1 MQQYFENRKSIKSE
15 EITSNKV
22 YENIILANERV
33 DKKWNSKNFI
43 INNSTFAKMGFREAC
58 FSNDN
63 LMFNVFIDCYFKRA
77 RFEDV
82 NLTGCSADTLTET
95 GTGVIPLLFVF
106 SRNAATCSNT

>member
-1 MQQYFENRKSIKSE
+1 MQQYFENRESIKIE

-22 YENIILANERV
+22 YENIILANERI
-33 DKKWNSKNFI
+33 DKKWNSKNYI
-43 INNSTFAKMGFREAC
+43 INNSTFAKIGFREAC

-82 NLTGCSADTLTET
+82 NLTGCIFINCNFDEITLIS
-95 GTGVIPLLFVF
+95 GYCKDDLGKDC
-106 SRNAATCSNT
+106 NYH